1 MRLITVLLA
10 LAPLLAAAETG
21 YVTDVLNLGLH
32 QASDTSDRPFRNLQ
46 SGQEFEILSR
56 DGYYAHV
63 RLPDGVTGYVKA
75 AYIVSEKPAK
85 LIVAE
90 TAAERDRFAAEL
102 EQARRDF
109 AQPAATISALQAEA
123 ADFKSQIE
131 AGAARISELEAQ
143 NDSYRAR
150 MSQYENVL
158 PLTWV
163 GAAIVVCLVAGF
175 LFGLWWVDRQSRKRH
190 GGIRIY

>member
-1 MRLITVLLA
+1 MRFFIVVLAFVPLIAV
-10 LAPLLAAAETG
+10 AETG

-32 QASDTSDRPFRNLQ
+32 QAADTSDRPFRTLQ
-46 SGQEFEILSR
+46 SGQEFEVLSR
-56 DGYYAHV
+56 DRYYAHV

-90 TAAERDRFAAEL
+90 TAAERDRIAADL
-102 EQARRDF
+102 EEARRQF
-109 AQPAATISALQAEA
+109 AQPAATISELQAEA
-123 ADFKSQIE
+123 AELKAQLESGQS
-131 AGAARISELEAQ
+131 RISDLEEDNADYQ
-143 NDSYRAR
+143 SRL
-150 MSQYENVL
+150 SQFDNVL

-163 GAAIVVCLVAGF
+163 VAAIIVCLIAGF
-175 LFGLWWVDRQSRKRH
+175 LAGLWWVDRQSRKRH